1 MNAVIYAR
9 FSSHNQTEQS
19 IEGQLKTCY
28 EFAQKNGYTIVGEYI
43 DRAISGTT
51 DARPDFL
58 RMIEDSAKKGF
69 QYVLVYQLDRFAR
82 NRYDSATY
90 KAKLKKNGVRV
101 LSARENIT
109 DDASGILVEGLLESM
124 AEYYSAELAQ
134 KIRRGMAINAEK
146 CLANGSNPGL
156 GFKVAPDKHYIID
169 EETAPIVVRIFEEYA
184 AGKTVTEICESL
196 NNQGVRT
203 SRGAMFN
210 KNSLRK
216 MLQNKRYIGYYLY
229 KDIETPGGM
238 PRIISDDLFYKVQEI
253 MTKNRKAPARTKAK
267 QEYLLTTKLFCGKCR
282 DMMTGV
288 KGTSHTG
295 AAYYYYK
302 CNNAKKKQCDKK
314 AVQKDYIEDLVIAEC
329 RKQLTPA
336 NIDKIAHEVVA
347 LCEREKDNT
356 NLRRIEKLMR
366 ENERKQR
373 NLMSAVAECDIDSV
387 RKSLYVEIARLTTEL
402 DTLKN
407 EYAIEQAGAVS
418 LTITEVKFFLTQ
430 LRKGRA
436 DDISYRKTLINVFV
450 NAIYLYD
457 DKLVIFFNSGD
468 KPVTIDDELLDQ
480 IENSAGFVFGALGS
494 TKNKGHP
501 LGGYYFL
508 VRTKIGSRTHFN
520 ATVLW
525 TVARD
530 GLTERHHNETTPLAS
545 TKREMRERLLFLWR
559 LRHESS
565 VQAQFRQKET
575 VLIRTVSFP
584 YVLFFDFIFQRN
596 SKFSQMLNCIIKR
609 IAHSFKLIFQI
620 FRHFALPFNNDS
632 FSLTIR
638 TNQVIKG
645 IPVFSVIIREIKGNL
660 NSLM

>member
-156 GFKVAPDKHYIID
+156 GFKVVPDKHYIID

-238 PRIISDDLFYKVQEI
+238 PRIISDELFYKVQEI
-253 MTKNRKAPARTKAK
+253 MSKNKKAPARTKAK

-282 DMMTGV
+282 DMMTGI

-347 LCEREKDNT
+347 LCEREKDNS
-356 NLRRIEKLMR
+356 NLKRIEKLMR

-373 NLMSAVAECDIDSV
+373 NLMNAVAECEIESV
-387 RKSLYVEIARLTTEL
+387 RKSLYAEISRLNTEL

-418 LTITEVKFFLTQ
+418 LTITEVKFFLSQ
-430 LRKGRA
+430 LRKGKA

-480 IENSAGFVFGALGS
+480 IENSDGFVFGALGS
-494 TKNKGHP
+494 TRFTRVQG
-501 LGGYYFL
+501 FL
-508 VRTKIGSRTHFN
+508 NSGIFFPFSSGFRF
-520 ATVLW
+520 
-525 TVARD
+525 
-530 GLTERHHNETTPLAS
+530 
-545 TKREMRERLLFLWR
+545 LFL
-559 LRHESS
+559 
-565 VQAQFRQKET
+565 
-575 VLIRTVSFP
+575 FP
-584 YVLFFDFIFQRN
+584 
-596 SKFSQMLNCIIKR
+596 M
-609 IAHSFKLIFQI
+609 
-620 FRHFALPFNNDS
+620 
-632 FSLTIR
+632 
-638 TNQVIKG
+638 
-645 IPVFSVIIREIKGNL
+645 
-660 NSLM
+660 

>member
-238 PRIISDDLFYKVQEI
+238 PRIISDELFYKVQEI
-253 MTKNRKAPARTKAK
+253 MSKNKKAPAHTKAK

-282 DMMTGV
+282 DMMTGI

-295 AAYYYYK
+295 TAYYYYK

-347 LCEREKDNT
+347 LCEREKDNS
-356 NLRRIEKLMR
+356 NLKRIEKLMR

-480 IENSAGFVFGALGS
+480 IENSDGFVFGALGS
-494 TKNKGHP
+494 TRTEKTSNP
-501 LGGYYFL
+501 L
-508 VRTKIGSRTHFN
+508 
-520 ATVLW
+520 
-525 TVARD
+525 
-530 GLTERHHNETTPLAS
+530 
-545 TKREMRERLLFLWR
+545 RLLVFLCLSMLCSAFGKLCGAKNVADLR
-559 LRHESS
+559 L
-565 VQAQFRQKET
+565 
-575 VLIRTVSFP
+575 
-584 YVLFFDFIFQRN
+584 
-596 SKFSQMLNCIIKR
+596 FS
-609 IAHSFKLIFQI
+609 A
-620 FRHFALPFNNDS
+620 
-632 FSLTIR
+632 
-638 TNQVIKG
+638 
-645 IPVFSVIIREIKGNL
+645 
-660 NSLM
+660 